1 VHSKGNAIVG
11 DGASALQM
19 KGPARAPPS
28 DEHLLAS
35 PTAVAARARVEAGRR
50 SGSVVEE
57 EAGTL
62 APSAD
67 DATERRRRKAA
78 HRGSGAQI
86 WRSPSASPPTIAT
99 EGKEGRWWAR
109 APGRH

>member
-1 VHSKGNAIVG
+1 MHSKGNAIVG

-57 EAGTL
+57 EAGT
-62 APSAD
+62 
-67 DATERRRRKAA
+67 TGKRENEE
-78 HRGSGAQI
+78 GSGSWEKMSKI
-86 WRSPSASPPTIAT
+86 CD
-99 EGKEGRWWAR
+99 GGV
-109 APGRH
+109 